1 MYIVASHLAWLLC
14 RDSAYSWH
22 SVCTA
27 IQRFAV
33 VNGVTIYSCLCS
45 SSVLCNTCTVQ
56 CIIYSISICIS
67 PSVLYTVCINKHQ
80 SQCTVHSMYVSISI
94 SPSVRGEYPN
104 KPNCIN
110 ILGPFHW
117 RCFMIKHKRK
127 HFILQIIVI

>member
-33 VNGVTIYSCLCS
+33 VNGVTIYSGLCS

-67 PSVLYTVCINKHQ
+67 PSVLYTVHRVQ
-80 SQCTVHSMYVSISI
+80 YVSISI

-110 ILGPFHW
+110 ILCPFHW
-117 RCFMIKHKRK
+117 RGFMIKNKRK